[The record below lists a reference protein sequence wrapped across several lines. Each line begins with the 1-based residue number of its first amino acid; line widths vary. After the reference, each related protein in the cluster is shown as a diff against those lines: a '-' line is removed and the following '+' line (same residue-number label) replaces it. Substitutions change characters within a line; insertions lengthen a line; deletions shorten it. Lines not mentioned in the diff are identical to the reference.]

1 DNERGQAI
9 KDMPKQNEDK
19 IRATWYEGPQTVGAI
34 HLAADKKHLV
44 LTLLDRN
51 GNEIDKCEVL
61 AKKK

>member
-1 DNERGQAI
+1 
-9 KDMPKQNEDK
+9 MPKQNEDK